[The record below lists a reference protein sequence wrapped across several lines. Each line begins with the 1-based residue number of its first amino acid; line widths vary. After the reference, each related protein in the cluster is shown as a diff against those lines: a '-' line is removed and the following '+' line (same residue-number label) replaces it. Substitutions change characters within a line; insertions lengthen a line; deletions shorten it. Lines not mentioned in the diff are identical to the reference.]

1 MLPDQSTCQPI
12 FLGMLTFQN
21 CVGNCGT
28 SLPPGPSL
36 NTLLQVYRSSWLR
49 HMHGFLL
56 FLYGRPDMISPI
68 FKSAAKM
75 EFCISTGMK
84 SRKESESHQQF

>member
-12 FLGMLTFQN
+12 FLGLFTFQN
-21 CVGNCGT
+21 GVGNCGT
-28 SLPPGPSL
+28 PLPPGPSL
-36 NTLLQVYRSSWLR
+36 TTLLQVYRSSWLR

>member
-12 FLGMLTFQN
+12 FLGLFTFQN
-21 CVGNCGT
+21 GVGNCGT
-28 SLPPGPSL
+28 PLPPGPSL
-36 NTLLQVYRSSWLR
+36 TTLLQVYRSSWLR

-75 EFCISTGMK
+75 EFCISTCMK